1 MAQAGNY
8 LRGVQ
13 EAGGPVFQVGGRG
26 PPGSEVQPG
35 QDPQVNEEHQSPPTP
50 LLLSSPVKPED
61 SCWSL
66 RAVCTD
72 YNSPCFYVWKYT
84 CRRTNKRNLEC
95 ITKSCCFESCQ
106 ADTTVELRGFAK
118 LSKVY
123 GKGQT
128 SIWILSECKME
139 MLRSVLGGSD
149 TGPAPVSPAETIGS
163 DLLKKCCGL
172 ELKGS
177 EIFFD
182 AVLGKAFTAP
192 MPNLKFVSLGCW
204 ILMCI
209 NFKEWYNLL

>member
-1 MAQAGNY
+1 MAQVGNY

-106 ADTTVELRGFAK
+106 ADTTVELRGFA
-118 LSKVY
+118 SY
-123 GKGQT
+123 PRCMGKAKRVFEFFQSVKWRCCGACWVARTPAQ
-128 SIWILSECKME
+128 
-139 MLRSVLGGSD
+139 LRSLQPRPSV
-149 TGPAPVSPAETIGS
+149 VI
-163 DLLKKCCGL
+163 C
-172 ELKGS
+172 
-177 EIFFD
+177 
-182 AVLGKAFTAP
+182 
-192 MPNLKFVSLGCW
+192 
-204 ILMCI
+204 
-209 NFKEWYNLL
+209 